1 MAEQSI
7 QTADQVKAADD
18 KYPASF
24 NWEIAAIKATK
35 AVYYQLLNFARPIA
49 AITRLKVRADP

>member
-1 MAEQSI
+1 
-7 QTADQVKAADD
+7 VKAADD